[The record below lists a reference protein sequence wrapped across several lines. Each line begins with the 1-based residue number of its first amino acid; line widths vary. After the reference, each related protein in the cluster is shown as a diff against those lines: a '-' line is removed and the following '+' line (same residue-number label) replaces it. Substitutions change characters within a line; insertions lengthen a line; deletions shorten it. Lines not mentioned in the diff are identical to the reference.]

1 MRGEYSHE
9 GPVMSRKTIVA
20 ITVAGLVV
28 LGGAGWLALT
38 REEWGPFV
46 ADDPNY
52 RSGRRSVCHAPPM
65 VGEPLAFSVRD
76 SGLRPRARGFER
88 LREYTFAAAARGGVI
103 RVCSEYG
110 SVRVTGS
117 DDGKARVQVVISSPF
132 PAGDRAIDD
141 TDVSIDV
148 RESASGIVLAI
159 WQRTQGVT
167 AFRSFVRRGARPAA
181 VNVRVELPRQGV
193 YELALVANH
202 QRMTVSDLDVK
213 GTLEGYASPGVTLD
227 AGLAGSLR
235 MKVSGVSYGASLDGG
250 EADLAGGTTVTLR
263 PLQSTTVDLETD
275 QAELRATFVGDDL
288 GLEVLARAPEPPTV
302 DIGPTESLQ
311 TGAVRDVGFVRATRQ
326 IVVRARNGSGRI
338 VVARRSR

>member
-1 MRGEYSHE
+1 
-9 GPVMSRKTIVA
+9 MSRKTIVA

-263 PLQSTTVDLETD
+263 PDGASLDGGE
-275 QAELRATFVGDDL
+275 AELRATFVGDDL